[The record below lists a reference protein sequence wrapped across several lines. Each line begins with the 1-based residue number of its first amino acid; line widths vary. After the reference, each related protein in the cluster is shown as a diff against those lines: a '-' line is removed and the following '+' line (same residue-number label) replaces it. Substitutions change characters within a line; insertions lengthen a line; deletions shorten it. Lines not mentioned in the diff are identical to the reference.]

1 MGDEVVCVYCMF
13 YIFYYIGFLFLCR
26 SVIVLMSYFLYYLV
40 KWNFVGV
47 NRLYLLEVWG
57 VENKFFLEVFR
68 DREGYSIK
76 EKNVVLMF

>member
-1 MGDEVVCVYCMF
+1 
-13 YIFYYIGFLFLCR
+13 
-26 SVIVLMSYFLYYLV
+26 MSYFLYYLV

-47 NRLYLLEVWG
+47 NRLYLLEVLG